1 MVSARTVRET
11 IRIKKSCSMKFWQ
24 KETEEPRCAEDH
36 TAVFFDLEKLF
47 GSLTGKED
55 IQVVNL

>member
-1 MVSARTVRET
+1 
-11 IRIKKSCSMKFWQ
+11 MKFWQ